1 MRGDTP
7 PLLLLHGLKDKTAGP
22 HNTLNLTQA
31 LTALGA
37 PVTADYYPEAGHAD
51 LVAAFSI
58 PARRRAPVLQAVQQF
73 VEAQPHAI
81 AK

>member
-1 MRGDTP
+1 MRADTP

-22 HNTLNLTQA
+22 DNALNLTQA

-58 PARRRAPVLQAVQQF
+58 PARRRVPVLQTVHRF
-73 VEAQPHAI
+73 LEAQPHAT
-81 AK
+81 AE